1 MAKDSKDLTREAW
14 LKAGQDLLRES
25 GLRALR
31 LHNLAK
37 ALNISTGSFY
47 HHFESFDAFLGQLCV
62 YYSGEQLERNLA
74 DIRAQGA
81 APMEQLRSAST
92 MATAR
97 NLRKLALAMRA
108 WAQSDQRA
116 RKAVRAVD
124 KKLTAFFAECLE
136 GMGFASEDA
145 IARAYLLIA
154 AASLDNFPW
163 PSNLAVG
170 DMNDRLF
177 AVICGIPVP
186 AV

>member
-31 LHNLAK
+31 LHNLTK
-37 ALNISTGSFY
+37 TLNISTGSFY
-47 HHFESFDAFLGQLCV
+47 HHFESFDAFLGQLCA
-62 YYSGEQLERNLA
+62 YYSGEQLDQNLA
-74 DIRAQGA
+74 DIRAQGT

-92 MATAR
+92 IATAR

-124 KKLTAFFAECLE
+124 RKLMAFFAQCLE
-136 GMGFASEDA
+136 GMGFTPEDA
-145 IARAYLLIA
+145 VARAYLLIA

-163 PSNLAVG
+163 PSNPAAA

-177 AVICGIPVP
+177 AVICGISAPRI
-186 AV
+186 